1 MDLESFKFSID
12 SLKNANNCD
21 IDLKHKWP
29 DYGPITAR
37 GFDIQCLSLLIFDL
51 ESVALHLRRQGWLVL
66 LEKLSWDV
74 YDE

>member
-1 MDLESFKFSID
+1 MFTLDSIHIEYIKPC
-12 SLKNANNCD
+12 LRGRLR
-21 IDLKHKWP
+21 LKHKWP

-74 YDE
+74 YDG